1 MDCELGANS
10 INDVFEVD
18 LGTFSSIFD
27 LSEEVKGFD
36 GEYRFL
42 PVKRVF
48 TIQKTKA
55 SVMLQ
60 FLIFSRP
67 VQIKIR
73 NLPGSSVSSSISV
86 SKYFFNSSSSLCS

>member
-27 LSEEVKGFD
+27 LSEEVKGFE

-55 SVMLQ
+55 SMMLQ
-60 FLIFSRP
+60 FLRVRN
-67 VQIKIR
+67 VQGLFR
-73 NLPGSSVSSSISV
+73 
-86 SKYFFNSSSSLCS
+86 